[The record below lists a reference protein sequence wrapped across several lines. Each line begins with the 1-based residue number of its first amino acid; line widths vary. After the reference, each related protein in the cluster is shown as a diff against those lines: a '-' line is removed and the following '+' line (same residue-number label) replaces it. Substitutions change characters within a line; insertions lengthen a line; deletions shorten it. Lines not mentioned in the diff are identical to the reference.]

1 MSSFTVTIV
10 GTTAESESTF
20 LMHVVQEA
28 VKAYRHHRNASDYVS
43 GNGLGDATNDAETTG
58 ETPSIHLVTR

>member
-10 GTTAESESTF
+10 GTTAEPESAF

-28 VKAYRHHRNASDYVS
+28 VKAYRHHRDTSD
-43 GNGLGDATNDAETTG
+43 GLGDTTNDVETTG